1 MPLDLVSQ
9 WYVFIL
15 FGVFAGFAS
24 SLLGIGGGVVLMPL
38 LIMIAGFDQNHARG
52 TALGYMVGTCLVG
65 ALLYRAT
72 EGVRLSIW
80 VILLLT
86 AGGSIGA
93 LCGWAA
99 GHRISLMWVK
109 RIFAL
114 LMVFAAVRMFWGTLG
129 QTGADEADQ
138 PQGRRAASGELR

>member
-1 MPLDLVSQ
+1 MPVELVSQ
-9 WYVFIL
+9 WYVWIL
-15 FGVFAGFAS
+15 FGLFAGFAS

-38 LIMIAGFDQNHARG
+38 LVMIAGFDQNHARG

-72 EGVRLSIW
+72 EGVTLSIW

-86 AGGSIGA
+86 AGGVVGA

-99 GHRISLMWVK
+99 GHRISLIWVK

-114 LMVFAAVRMFWGTLG
+114 LMVYAAVQMFWSTLG
-129 QTGADEADQ
+129 RAGAPAESGADVGQ
-138 PQGRRAASGELR
+138 VVSGELH